1 MIITKET
8 NTYCPRC
15 NKHTLHT
22 VKLYSKGTTS
32 GLKVG
37 NRRAVR
43 KRIGYHGKVK
53 GQATVKKV
61 AKKQKVL
68 LICKECKYTVER
80 VVGNRTKKRLELK
93 TT

>member
-1 MIITKET
+1 MIITREM
-8 NTYCPRC
+8 NSYCPNC
-15 NKHTLHT
+15 NKHTQHT
-22 VKLYSKGTTS
+22 VKLYSKGSTS